1 MWLAACKPVGFL
13 VPRVMEALRSAII
26 IQNISSFLILIG
38 LAAHFKYV
46 LNKYAHCKCLRNSDR
61 LHLLGAQAAAVAEAL
76 EAGPE
81 AVLAMK
87 WQDHLVC
94 NWDLHA
100 QHVAPLFVLCSLL

>member
-1 MWLAACKPVGFL
+1 MWPAACKPVGFL

-26 IQNISSFLILIG
+26 IQNISYFLILIG
-38 LAAHFKYV
+38 PAAHFKCV
-46 LNKYAHCKCLRNSDR
+46 TNKYAHCKCLRNSDR
-61 LHLLGAQAAAVAEAL
+61 LRLLGAQAAAVAEAL
-76 EAGPE
+76 KAGPE

-87 WQDHLVC
+87 WLDHLVC